1 MLRPGSN
8 NQRCPRTRA
17 AREASCACTCA
28 CMCLRVRCVAV
39 CCAAVTSISPFPIPP
54 LAYVRIPLCMRRI
67 TSIVSILYLLHILL
81 CPFMSGGLISASV
94 VGSLY
99 ICRASYLHFPEW
111 PWISLFIPGPRP
123 FFPLLA
129 CNKRPGSFDNLIT
142 QGPFFCPQPFSTV
155 SHTYKELPPLHTVI

>member
-1 MLRPGSN
+1 
-8 NQRCPRTRA
+8 
-17 AREASCACTCA
+17 
-28 CMCLRVRCVAV
+28 MCLRVRCVAV

-99 ICRASYLHFPEW
+99 ICRASYLPFPDW

-123 FFPLLA
+123 FFFPA
-129 CNKRPGSFDNLIT
+129 GVQQTTRIFRQPYYPRT
-142 QGPFFCPQPFSTV
+142 FFCPQPFSTV

>member
-1 MLRPGSN
+1 MPV
-8 NQRCPRTRA
+8 P
-17 AREASCACTCA
+17 CA

-39 CCAAVTSISPFPIPP
+39 CCAAVTSISPFPIPS

-99 ICRASYLHFPEW
+99 ICRASYLPFPEW

-123 FFPLLA
+123 FFPPASVQQTTRIFRQPYYPRTSFFVRSLFLLSPTHTK
-129 CNKRPGSFDNLIT
+129 NYPPSTPLSRSSKHSLSSFIAL
-142 QGPFFCPQPFSTV
+142 
-155 SHTYKELPPLHTVI
+155 

>member
-1 MLRPGSN
+1 MPV
-8 NQRCPRTRA
+8 P
-17 AREASCACTCA
+17 CA

-39 CCAAVTSISPFPIPP
+39 CCAAVTSISPFPIPS

-99 ICRASYLHFPEW
+99 ICRASYSPFPEW

-123 FFPLLA
+123 FFPLPV

-142 QGPFFCPQPFSTV
+142 QGPLFFVRSLFLLSPTHTKNYPPST
-155 SHTYKELPPLHTVI
+155 PLSRSSKHSLSSFITL